1 MKTPIPK
8 WLLALFDWL
17 YGDRRPEHVRKSEQD
32 FIRAVNQLKTLS
44 ATDRGGMSIDPEELR
59 GQILESRE
67 SLRHLVDPSH
77 RRENSQE
84 RRGVAIHEELC
95 SQFDFFQVVTW
106 RRAGD
111 GSAIRY
117 ICLQDLKSHRWTV
130 AAVDHFVNDETVSP
144 AQDYCRVAD
153 LFKAAVNAE
162 ALLWHK
168 SLKEAMNAYYTD
180 GEGGN

>member
-1 MKTPIPK
+1 MKIPIPN

-17 YGDRRPEHVRKSEQD
+17 YRDSRPEHVRKSEQD

-44 ATDRGGMSIDPEELR
+44 TTDRGGMSIDPEELR

-77 RRENSQE
+77 RRVNSQE
-84 RRGVAIHEELC
+84 HRGVAIHEDLS
-95 SQFDFFQVVTW
+95 SQLDFIQVITW
-106 RRAGD
+106 RRADD

-130 AAVDHFVNDETVSP
+130 AAADHFGDDETVSFAP
-144 AQDYCRVAD
+144 DHCSVAD
-153 LFKAAVNAE
+153 LLKAASAE
-162 ALLWHK
+162 PLSWHR
-168 SLKEAMNAYYTD
+168 SIKEAMNAYNTD
-180 GEGGN
+180 GEGNF